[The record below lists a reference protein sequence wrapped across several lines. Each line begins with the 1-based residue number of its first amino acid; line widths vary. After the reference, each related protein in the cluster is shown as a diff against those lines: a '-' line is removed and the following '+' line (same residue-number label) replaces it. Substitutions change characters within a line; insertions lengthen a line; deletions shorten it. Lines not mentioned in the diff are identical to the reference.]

1 MWPLLSCLFMGW
13 ALGANDA
20 ANVFGT
26 AVTVGVVRFR
36 TAAFVGAIAV
46 LAGAVLEGAAGI
58 NTIGNIS
65 QQTAASAGIIAL
77 AAALSVSVM
86 TILHFPVS
94 TSQAVVGAI
103 AGAGVMQG
111 VASFQGMEKLVICW
125 VVTPIGA
132 AMVSLLLFW
141 MIGRPLSR
149 MPISILT
156 RDRWLWNGVVVAG
169 AYGAYAL
176 GANNVANVTGVFVGA
191 GVMTPMVGALAGGSA
206 IALGMITFGKGVMT
220 TVGSGLVRLDAF
232 TALVV
237 ILSEALTVHTFA
249 MIGVPVSATQAV
261 VGAVLGVGWAHG
273 NQSVRIDLL
282 GKILAAWVGTP
293 AVSFLV
299 AAGVHAILS

>member
-1 MWPLLSCLFMGW
+1 MGW

-20 ANVFGT
+20 ANIFGT
-26 AVTVGVVRFR
+26 TVTVGVIRFR
-36 TAAFVGAIAV
+36 MAAIIGAIAV
-46 LAGAVLEGAAGI
+46 IAGAALEGAAGI
-58 NTIGNIS
+58 NTIGSIS

-77 AAALSVSVM
+77 ATALSVSAM

-103 AGAGVMQG
+103 AGVGVTQG
-111 VASFQGMEKLVICW
+111 VAAFQGMGKLVICW
-125 VVTPIGA
+125 VVTPLGA
-132 AMVSLLLFW
+132 ALVSLLLFW
-141 MIGRPLSR
+141 LIGRPLSR

-156 RDRWLWNGVVVAG
+156 RDRWLWNSVVLAG

-191 GVMTPMVGALAGGSA
+191 GVVTPMVGALAGGSA

-237 ILSEALTVHTFA
+237 ILSEALTMHAFA

-273 NQSVRIDLL
+273 NQTVHIDMLR
-282 GKILAAWVGTP
+282 KVVAAWIGTP
-293 AVSFLV
+293 LISCLV
-299 AAGVHAILS
+299 AAGVHQLLT